1 MLFLFRC
8 YARGREMDK
17 EKHPNRV
24 ICPRCGRAGSKQSY
38 TKKCG
43 KPNCGKCPHG
53 PYWYVAHRVGGKV
66 RFCYIGKT
74 WPEEP
79 SDEAINYMIQAG
91 VAKSREE
98 AIKHYKKVN
107 APRDNEPK

>member
-1 MLFLFRC
+1 VQ
-8 YARGREMDK
+8 
-17 EKHPNRV
+17 EK
-24 ICPRCGRAGSKQSY
+24 ISCGKKQC
-38 TKKCG
+38 KKCG
-43 KPNCGKCPHG
+43 GKRHVHG
-53 PYWYVAHRVGGKV
+53 PYWYVYHQAIKKTGGK
-66 RFCYIGKT
+66 RQHHYIGKT

-107 APRDNEPK
+107 APRNNKPK

>member
-1 MLFLFRC
+1 MTRRQL
-8 YARGREMDK
+8 
-17 EKHPNRV
+17 V
-24 ICPRCGRAGSKQSY
+24 ICPKCGNLGRKTPEMFSCGD
-38 TKKCG
+38 KKCRCKG
-43 KPNCGKCPHG
+43 KERIHG
-53 PYWYVAHRVGGKV
+53 PYWAVYHNKGGK
-66 RFCYIGKT
+66 RLHHYIGKA

-107 APRDNEPK
+107 APRDNKPK